1 VIERRGHV
9 LSSEFFV
16 SVDEENAARILDTL
30 PFHAV
35 QDVTATHRHRLEVVR
50 EEQGYRIREDG
61 QAQAHLLDA
70 EAVGSSVQD
79 RINALALAEMG
90 GHAKLHA
97 GCATLGGRG
106 ALFVG
111 PGRSGKTTLMTRLLH
126 EGFAVQGDDT
136 VVLRD
141 GDAMAVPR
149 RFRVRRG
156 TLTLVPQLS
165 DRAPAWA
172 LEGPPNG
179 YHVVVVDPVDLGF
192 GWRITPVPVDVVF
205 FLVPNH
211 GSPSRAIPCVHA
223 HDRVRPSRRRSAR
236 PDSGDRDPR
245 RTGRLLRAGARRAGF
260 GRLGRERRG
269 GQGRNAAAQ
278 PQLKRSSPWLKTG
291 LTPSWSRSIRRSET
305 S

>member
-1 VIERRGHV
+1 VIERRGRV
-9 LSSEFFV
+9 LSSEFSV
-16 SVDEENAARILDTL
+16 SVDEENAARVLDTL

-35 QDVTATHRHRLEVVR
+35 QDVAATHRHRLEVVR
-50 EEQGYRIREDG
+50 EDQGYRIREDG

-79 RINALALAEMG
+79 RINALALAEMS

-106 ALFVG
+106 ALFAG

-165 DRAPAWA
+165 ARAPAWA
-172 LEGPPNG
+172 LESPPNG

-211 GSPSRAIPCVHA
+211 GSPSRAIPC
-223 HDRVRPSRRRSAR
+223 
-236 PDSGDRDPR
+236 PR
-245 RTGRLLRAGARRAGF
+245 YRMASMLMTESVPPAAGARALIREIAALVGRADCYVLE
-260 GRLGRERRG
+260 LGELDSAVTAV
-269 GQGRNAAAQ
+269 NAAVAGAGTQ
-278 PQLKRSSPWLKTG
+278 PLNRN
-291 LTPSWSRSIRRSET
+291 
-305 S
+305 

>member
-165 DRAPAWA
+165 DMAPAWA

-211 GSPSRAIPCVHA
+211 GSPSRAIPC
-223 HDRVRPSRRRSAR
+223 
-236 PDSGDRDPR
+236 PR
-245 RTGRLLRAGARRAGF
+245 YRMASMLMTESVPPAAGARALIREIATLVAQADCYVLELGELDSAVSAVNAAVARAGTQP
-260 GRLGRERRG
+260 LN
-269 GQGRNAAAQ
+269 RN
-278 PQLKRSSPWLKTG
+278 
-291 LTPSWSRSIRRSET
+291 
-305 S
+305 